1 MIFPFSF
8 ANYLLIWVLRKA
20 LVLQRLQIIC
30 SIRCEDGIES
40 CGCPIG
46 NADKNGSKRVGW
58 IRMRTKQPKNRSYI
72 SAKIWQFW
80 IGPSTAYSSV
90 LFYRT
95 RPIRTHDRC
104 PILSTRSQLIGTFI
118 ARRSELVY
126 YIVDYDL
133 PNKCILMSLT
143 CYLSLRT
150 RPGCF

>member
-72 SAKIWQFW
+72 KVPKFGNFGSDLRQH
-80 IGPSTAYSSV
+80 TAVSC
-90 LFYRT
+90 FT
-95 RPIRTHDRC
+95 AQD
-104 PILSTRSQLIGTFI
+104 
-118 ARRSELVY
+118 RSEHMIDVQFCQLV
-126 YIVDYDL
+126 
-133 PNKCILMSLT
+133 PSSSAHSLH
-143 CYLSLRT
+143 
-150 RPGCF
+150 GVQN